1 MRKSYRKA
9 LIRLLEKVAVSLVI
23 LDALLYFAL
32 VRPLRALRDAKEA
45 EFTTMRARLREARAR
60 VAQLEAFQAEVPG
73 ADEQLEG
80 FLKGNVPTRRQG
92 FSRAAHLVRELVG
105 KSGAQ
110 LESISYKLGSGGDD
124 PLRTLTLEV
133 EIEGPFESLLDF
145 AHALETGDELAVV
158 RNFNFQ
164 PREGGTMGLHLVA
177 DLFLK
182 PSP

>member
-1 MRKSYRKA
+1 MRTSHRKV
-9 LIRLLEKVAVSLVI
+9 LIRALEKVAVSLVV

-32 VRPLRALRDAKEA
+32 VRPLRALRNAKEA
-45 EFTTMRARLREARAR
+45 EFTTMRVRLRDARAR

-80 FLKGNVPTRRQG
+80 FLNEHVPTRRQG
-92 FSRAAHLVRELVG
+92 FSRAARLVRELVE

-110 LESISYKLGSGGDD
+110 LESISYKLDSDTDD
-124 PLRTLTLEV
+124 PLRSLALEID
-133 EIEGPFESLLDF
+133 IEGPFESLLDF
-145 AHALETGDELAVV
+145 AHALETGSELAVV

-182 PSP
+182 P